1 MAFGIAKIAAPA
13 RTYAGITFEGDTIV
27 ALVAMKLAHPLAS
40 NKLISQLSGKAY
52 STVCGALSTPYA
64 KGQLESIQERMPLY
78 AKRLEQA
85 QGDSVEF
92 WHDVVVQGSKGLR
105 ATPLDS
111 QLTGHALRASEMIG
125 RATGMLT
132 AESLTIRHELASMAD
147 LDDEALALDPSLATV
162 LDDEPPTDK
171 GEGETP
177 TPPVDA

>member
-147 LDDEALALDPSLATV
+147 LDDPTDMALDAGLATI
-162 LDDEPPTDK
+162 LDEVTHED